1 MATQDPLSVIIVG
14 AGFGGLAAAIECVNR
29 GMKVTIIEKYADS
42 NSQGGESAVRFY
54 GLEEYLIA
62 RQMIG
67 SNTATDILDIFPN
80 GGRVIKAWNKGKVG
94 EEIHA
99 FGCNKIYDMEIHK
112 YDGKFI
118 STVPWA
124 INETERDLT
133 YAGHRGKLHSII
145 LDYARTL
152 VPDLRIGV
160 GVIAY
165 LENDKKAGV
174 TLSTGETLWADCV
187 IAADGPRSIARE
199 QVLGLFNE
207 DETNTDSKWAVF
219 RTFFKTDEASRAIL
233 KERGLFKEDR
243 DTLRFWMCDN
253 LTLLAFGNDGL
264 DVAWALVHPDDRD
277 SKEGWGNSNIADPDH
292 LRKWMS
298 YFTGTDAQTLLDITP
313 ERKSIDFKL
322 VYRPPIDKWTS
333 TGGQG
338 ASQAVEDAITVAYC
352 LQNCE
357 RDVRLALEATQR
369 IRFHRSNAVHKSGQ
383 ANRDAFFKTPWEDIE
398 ADPDKFTRKRW
409 PKLKIWDPL
418 EFAEKQF
425 PKVAKDIKDNVSGSP
440 EELAIPVPDGGYW
453 YGPGS

>member
-1 MATQDPLSVIIVG
+1 
-14 AGFGGLAAAIECVNR
+14 
-29 GMKVTIIEKYADS
+29 
-42 NSQGGESAVRFY
+42 
-54 GLEEYLIA
+54 
-62 RQMIG
+62 
-67 SNTATDILDIFPN
+67 
-80 GGRVIKAWNKGKVG
+80 
-94 EEIHA
+94 
-99 FGCNKIYDMEIHK
+99 
-112 YDGKFI
+112 
-118 STVPWA
+118 
-124 INETERDLT
+124 
-133 YAGHRGKLHSII
+133 
-145 LDYARTL
+145 
-152 VPDLRIGV
+152 
-160 GVIAY
+160 
-165 LENDKKAGV
+165 
-174 TLSTGETLWADCV
+174 
-187 IAADGPRSIARE
+187 
-199 QVLGLFNE
+199 
-207 DETNTDSKWAVF
+207 
-219 RTFFKTDEASRAIL
+219 
-233 KERGLFKEDR
+233 
-243 DTLRFWMCDN
+243 
-253 LTLLAFGNDGL
+253 
-264 DVAWALVHPDDRD
+264 
-277 SKEGWGNSNIADPDH
+277 
-292 LRKWMS
+292 MS

-333 TGGQG
+333 TGGRTILIGDAAHANLPTAGQG

>member
-1 MATQDPLSVIIVG
+1 MTTQNPLSVIIVG

-42 NSQGGESAVRFY
+42 NSQG
-54 GLEEYLIA
+54 
-62 RQMIG
+62 
-67 SNTATDILDIFPN
+67 DILDIFPN
-80 GGRVIKAWNKGKVG
+80 GGRVIKAWNEGKVG

-99 FGCNKIYDMEIHK
+99 SGCNKIYDMEIHK

-124 INETERDLT
+124 INETERNLT

-145 LDYARTL
+145 LDYAKTL

-253 LTLLAFGNDGL
+253 LTLLAFVWNDGL
-264 DVAWALVHPDDRD
+264 DVAWALVHPDDRE

-298 YFTGTDAQTLLDITP
+298 YFSGTDAQTLLDITP

-322 VYRPPIDKWTS
+322 VYRPPISKWTS
-333 TGGQG
+333 TGGRTILIGDAAHANLPTAGQG

-357 RDVRLALEATQR
+357 GDVRLALEATQR
-369 IRFHRSNAVHKSGQ
+369 IRFHHA
-383 ANRDAFFKTPWEDIE
+383 WEDIE

-425 PKVAKDIKDNVSGSP
+425 PKVAKDIKDNVPGSP
-440 EELAIPVPDGGYW
+440 EELAVPVPDGGYW
-453 YGPGS
+453 YVPGS